1 MGILSQRGNTI
12 VYQSLSERAEL
23 TPWGGNRIRFRSSAG
38 LHISEENWNLLD
50 QEEAEC
56 TIKVGSD
63 KAVLINGKIRA
74 EITSDG
80 EVAYYNVKGE
90 ELLAEYWPEDR
101 NKIAYQHHGREYRHA
116 GGDSYATW
124 VYFKAYPGEHLY
136 GLGQDPNDCFDLK
149 GVTTELGQKNTHVCI
164 PFLYSSRGY
173 GFLWNNPGTGRAE
186 TVKNHT
192 LWYLD
197 ASNQVDYI
205 VMAEDTPADTVR
217 QLSQLTGYA
226 PEFPEWAAGFWQC
239 KLRYETQEELLET
252 ARQYKQRNIPISVI
266 VIDFFHWTEQG
277 DWKFDPRYWPDP
289 KAMVEELNSMGIRLM
304 VSVWP
309 TVHKSSEN
317 YAALAEKNM
326 LLRAESGSMSCSEN
340 DVNTT
345 FIDPTNPEARRD
357 VWSII
362 KRNYYDYGIKYFWLD
377 VAEPEFRPYHYD
389 IIRSYIGNGLQM
401 SQIYPYYYE
410 KMFYD
415 GLREEGETEIIS
427 LSRSAWLGSQR
438 VGTLVWSGDIPST
451 FDSLRRQ
458 VKAGMNMSLCGIP
471 WWTTDIGGFIGGK
484 PTDPEFRELIIRWF
498 QFGLFLPVMRLH
510 GCRVWDEGQG
520 SRHPEVPCPSGADNE
535 IWSFGEEA
543 YPILQNLIGIREK
556 LRPYIVEGMKL
567 ASADGTPL
575 MRPLFWDFP
584 GDKRCYEIEDQY
596 MFGPDIMAAPVTE
609 YGRRERTVYLPE
621 GKWVLLGENE
631 VIEGGRTIVL
641 QAPVDKIPAYIRA
654 DSPLVNCL

>member
-1 MGILSQRGNTI
+1 
-12 VYQSLSERAEL
+12 
-23 TPWGGNRIRFRSSAG
+23 
-38 LHISEENWNLLD
+38 
-50 QEEAEC
+50 
-56 TIKVGSD
+56 
-63 KAVLINGKIRA
+63 
-74 EITSDG
+74 
-80 EVAYYNVKGE
+80 
-90 ELLAEYWPEDR
+90 
-101 NKIAYQHHGREYRHA
+101 
-116 GGDSYATW
+116 
-124 VYFKAYPGEHLY
+124 
-136 GLGQDPNDCFDLK
+136 
-149 GVTTELGQKNTHVCI
+149 
-164 PFLYSSRGY
+164 
-173 GFLWNNPGTGRAE
+173 
-186 TVKNHT
+186 
-192 LWYLD
+192 
-197 ASNQVDYI
+197 
-205 VMAEDTPADTVR
+205 MAEDTPADTVR